1 MASFVARRLANAA
14 GLLLVISAIS
24 FWLTR
29 LLPGDPARA
38 ILGITAT
45 RAQVA
50 AERRHLGLDVPV
62 AAAYLR
68 WLGGAI
74 RGRLGASWFNGE
86 PVAQAIASKLPVTL
100 SLAIGATVV
109 AGLAGVAV
117 GLLAAVRRGAADRLL
132 NAVLTV
138 AFAIPGFVL
147 SLALVVAFAIRL
159 RWFPATGYVS
169 PSASP
174 LLWLQSITLPVLALA
189 VGPAAIV
196 AQQIRAAAG
205 DVLGRDY
212 VRTLRSRGLPRW
224 RLYGRHVLRNTA
236 PAALTA
242 LSIQFIGLLGG
253 AIVVETVF
261 ALPGLGSFAAQASTQ
276 GDIPEIQGLVIVLV
290 CVVVA
295 VNLLVDL
302 CYAWLNPRVR
312 AA

>member
-1 MASFVARRLANAA
+1 MASFVARRLAKAA

-50 AERRHLGLDVPV
+50 AERRHLGLDTPV
-62 AAAYLR
+62 TGAYLH
-68 WLGGAI
+68 WLGNAV
-74 RGRLGASWFNGE
+74 RGNLGSSWFDGE

-117 GLLAAVRRGAADRLL
+117 GMLAAVRGGAADRLL

-169 PSASP
+169 PAASP

-196 AQQIRAAAG
+196 AQQIRAAAA
-205 DVLGRDY
+205 DVLGKDY
-212 VRTLRSRGLPRW
+212 VRTLRSRGIGWL